1 MRPELALLLATSWV
15 AAAEPPR
22 PQAEASVQLIS
33 LAGDR
38 ADLALWDGIRATP
51 LRLSA
56 DFFGPRLRYA
66 GDTRLRLIQLPTD
79 GARPDSAAPTA
90 PGAPAANAAPVA
102 PGPVIAWLDLP
113 PPETNGGP
121 LRLIL
126 LVQPE
131 PGRNGIFA
139 MRDSDRDFPAG
150 SLRFLNL
157 CDFAVS
163 LESGGS
169 ATAVAAK
176 GTVVVRPKVA
186 PGGYFDAD
194 IYSSEDQVRRLAC
207 HLHFFHAE
215 DRRTLLFILPVEK
228 GTGLVRLQPVEE
240 PPPPGVNGSAFDAR
254 VKSPKAPK

>member
-1 MRPELALLLATSWV
+1 MRPEFALLLAASWV
-15 AAAEPPR
+15 AAAETPR
-22 PQAEASVQLIS
+22 PPAEATVQLIS

-38 ADLALWDGIRATP
+38 ADLALWDGSRATP

-56 DFFGPRLRYA
+56 DFFGPRLRYV
-66 GDTRLRLIQLPTD
+66 GDARLRLIRLPAD
-79 GARPDSAAPTA
+79 GPPPDSANRAAPAANPAPTA
-90 PGAPAANAAPVA
+90 PGPTV
-102 PGPVIAWLDLP
+102 AWLDLP
-113 PPETNGGP
+113 PPEPDGGP
-121 LRLIL
+121 LNLIL

-139 MRDSDRDFPAG
+139 IRDSLRDFPRG

-157 CDFAVS
+157 CDFALS
-163 LESGGS
+163 LESDRS

-176 GTVVVRPKVA
+176 GSVVVRPKVA

-194 IYSSEDQVRRLAC
+194 IYSSEDQVRRLAY

-215 DRRTLLFILPVEK
+215 DRRTLLFILPGEK

-240 PPPPGVNGSAFDAR
+240 PPPPGATGSAFDAGI
-254 VKSPKAPK
+254 KPPKAAR

>member
-1 MRPELALLLATSWV
+1 MKPKLALFLAASWL
-15 AAAEPPR
+15 AAAETPR
-22 PQAEASVQLIS
+22 PQAEASVQFIS

-38 ADLALWDGIRATP
+38 EDLALWDGRRAAP

-66 GDTRLRLIQLPTD
+66 GDTRLSLIQLPPSGT
-79 GARPDSAAPTA
+79 RPDTTA
-90 PGAPAANAAPVA
+90 KAAPAANPPPVA

-113 PPETNGGP
+113 PSDTNGGP
-121 LRLIL
+121 LKLIL

-131 PGRNGIFA
+131 AGRNGIVA
-139 MRDSDRDFPAG
+139 MKDSDRDFPAG

-157 CDFAVS
+157 CDFPLS

-176 GTVVVRPKVA
+176 GTVVLRPKVA

-194 IYSSEDQVRRLAC
+194 IYSSEDQVRRLAS

-240 PPPPGVNGSAFDAR
+240 PPPSGTNGSVYDAR
-254 VKSPKAPK
+254 IKPPKAPR